1 MENSMKVSQKTKD
14 RVTIWSINPTP
25 GHISRQNCNLKDTHT
40 PMFIA
45 ALFTISK
52 MWKQLKRP
60 LANELIQKMCYKYT
74 VGYYSAIKNDE
85 IIMTSA
91 AI

>member
-1 MENSMKVSQKTKD
+1 
-14 RVTIWSINPTP
+14 
-25 GHISRQNCNLKDTHT
+25 
-40 PMFIA
+40 MFIA

>member
-1 MENSMKVSQKTKD
+1 
-14 RVTIWSINPTP
+14 
-25 GHISRQNCNLKDTHT
+25 
-40 PMFIA
+40 MFIA

-85 IIMTSA
+85 IMPFTATWRDFEITILSDVN
-91 AI
+91 